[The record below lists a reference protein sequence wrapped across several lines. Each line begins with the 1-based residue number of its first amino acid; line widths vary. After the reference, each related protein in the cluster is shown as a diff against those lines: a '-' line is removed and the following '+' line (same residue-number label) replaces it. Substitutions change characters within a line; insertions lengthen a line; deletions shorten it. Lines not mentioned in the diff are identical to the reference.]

1 MPIVSII
8 TALHNKGPYLAETVA
23 SVRAQSLKD
32 WEMLIVE
39 NGSSD
44 EGPRIAAGLAAQE
57 PRIRLLYS
65 PVIGPGAARNHGL
78 KDAQGEWVLFLDADD
93 LIEPDYLKARLH
105 ALEQQP
111 KAHIIAGP
119 WVVFPDGHPNQR
131 TIRWPSAW
139 HCSAN
144 ELMDSAIIASPW
156 ALHAALVRRA
166 WLTGWR
172 VWQERHDDI
181 MEFNPRA
188 FT

>member
-1 MPIVSII
+1 M
-8 TALHNKGPYLAETVA
+8 
-23 SVRAQSLKD
+23 
-32 WEMLIVE
+32 
-39 NGSSD
+39 
-44 EGPRIAAGLAAQE
+44 
-57 PRIRLLYS
+57 
-65 PVIGPGAARNHGL
+65 
-78 KDAQGEWVLFLDADD
+78 
-93 LIEPDYLKARLH
+93 
-105 ALEQQP
+105 
-111 KAHIIAGP
+111 AHIIAGP